1 MGSGYCKSGSLA
13 SWDFLDHLRDWLKME
28 KELDV
33 ISLLKIGV
41 FLDIISLLKIGVFLE
56 PLGKRTT

>member
-33 ISLLKIGV
+33 ISLLNIGD
-41 FLDIISLLKIGVFLE
+41 FSGYNQPSKDWSF
-56 PLGKRTT
+56 PRTAW